1 MSPVAF
7 CGTQRMA
14 FPTGLLIVLTG
25 GAFGLGIEMITASLI
40 RDDSQLEQRKQ
51 LTPAAD
57 TNRPAP
63 ART

>member
-1 MSPVAF
+1 
-7 CGTQRMA
+7 MA